1 MHLRLEG
8 FPGDGVG
15 WVGRDAL
22 LHEPGLHRNHPHGH
36 AAQAG
41 AAHHHRL
48 APISQVLLKA
58 ALVEEAAHPLAVDHV
73 AGQHV
78 PRIVRGLE
86 WEGWGRKEGVKA
98 SACVLQGVGA
108 RGIVRCGEIEKNW
121 VALIFSDIISRRYL
135 GWHEVDFTVKRI
147 SALELPRGGF
157 GGGRHERKP
166 VHDGGHTGLVVRDN
180 PVRHPCS

>member
-86 WEGWGRKEGVKA
+86 WERWGRRRECEGECMCA
-98 SACVLQGVGA
+98 A
-108 RGIVRCGEIEKNW
+108 RSGGIEKNW
-121 VALIFSDIISRRYL
+121 VALIFIDFISRRYL
-135 GWHEVDFTVKRI
+135 GWHEVDFAVKRI
-147 SALELPRGGF
+147 RALELPRGGF
-157 GGGRHERKP
+157 GGGRHKREP